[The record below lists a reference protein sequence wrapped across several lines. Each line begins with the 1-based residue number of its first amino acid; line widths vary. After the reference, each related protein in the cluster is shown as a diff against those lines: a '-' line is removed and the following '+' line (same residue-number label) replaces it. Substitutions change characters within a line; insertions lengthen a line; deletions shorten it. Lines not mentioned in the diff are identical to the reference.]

1 MEYFK
6 NFILENY
13 LFFKAF
19 HIISIISWMAG
30 LLYLPRI
37 FVYHTKVNYNS
48 ESDKLFKLME
58 KKLLKFIM
66 LPALISSLITGI
78 ILIYIIGMKDNT
90 WLHIKLV
97 FVFCLIFI
105 HHLMAKYAKSF
116 ANNQNV
122 HSEKFFRIFNEI
134 PAIIMI
140 IIVFLVIY
148 QNF

>member
-1 MEYFK
+1 MLK

-37 FVYHTKVNYNS
+37 FVYHTKVKYKS
-48 ESDKLFKLME
+48 ESDKLFKIME
-58 KKLLKFIM
+58 KKLLKLIM
-66 LPALISSLITGI
+66 LPALISSLLTGI
-78 ILIYIIGMKDNT
+78 ILIYIIGMKYNT
-90 WLHIKLV
+90 WLHIKLF
-97 FVFCLIFI
+97 FVICLIYI
-105 HHLMAKYAKSF
+105 HHLMAKYTKNFSI
-116 ANNQNV
+116 NKNK
-122 HSEKFFRIFNEI
+122 HSEKFFRIFNEA
-134 PAIIMI
+134 PAIIMV

>member
-1 MEYFK
+1 MLK
-6 NFILENY
+6 TFILENY

-37 FVYHTKVNYNS
+37 FVYHTKVKYKS
-48 ESDKLFKLME
+48 ESDKLFKIME
-58 KKLLKFIM
+58 KKLLKLIM
-66 LPALISSLITGI
+66 LPALISSLLTGI

-90 WLHIKLV
+90 WLHIKLL
-97 FVFCLIFI
+97 FVICLIYI
-105 HHLMAKYAKSF
+105 HHLMAKYAKNFSI
-116 ANNQNV
+116 NQNK

-134 PAIIMI
+134 PAIMMA

>member
-105 HHLMAKYAKSF
+105 HHLMAKYAKNF